1 MVTSTAERPFSCCT
15 QHGEAFEKARA
26 EAVRGKQEAK
36 VDAKREE
43 ARIDR
48 IRKEV
53 SSVRLQCHFGS
64 LCLTH
69 A

>member
-1 MVTSTAERPFSCCT
+1 M

-53 SSVRLQCHFGS
+53 CFSHPACFAAL
-64 LCLTH
+64 
-69 A
+69 